1 MIEVSDPER
10 LREII
15 SSSKL
20 VLVLLYEKL
29 SPQSRYLSSLVEDLA
44 YKIEPQILV
53 VKVDVSEARE
63 VSEEYGS
70 PPRLI
75 LFIDGERVWQ
85 QIGFFYNYY
94 SDMYAIR
101 RGILYAL
108 RSRNMTPRTLGIR
121 LR

>member
-1 MIEVSDPER
+1 MIEVESIEK
-10 LREII
+10 LKEII
-15 SSSKL
+15 TSSKL
-20 VLVLLYEKL
+20 VLLLVYEKH

-44 YKIEPQILV
+44 YRVEPQILV
-53 VKVDVSEARE
+53 VKVDVSEVPEAVR
-63 VSEEYGS
+63 EYGE
-70 PPRLI
+70 PPRLL

-108 RSRNMTPRTLGIR
+108 RSRNMTPRSLGIR